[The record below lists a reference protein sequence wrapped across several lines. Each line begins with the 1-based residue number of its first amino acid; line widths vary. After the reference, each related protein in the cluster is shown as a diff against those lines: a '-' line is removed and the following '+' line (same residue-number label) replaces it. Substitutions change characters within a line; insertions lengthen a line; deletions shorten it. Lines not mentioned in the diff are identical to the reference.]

1 MGLLDYIALY
11 LVMEIILG
19 QDSNNRNI
27 KMDSD
32 CLSKDK
38 RQVVVK
44 FKQIIKQVHIGHR
57 LSSQFYS
64 LPRKCI
70 MFKCFIER
78 AIS

>member
-1 MGLLDYIALY
+1 
-11 LVMEIILG
+11 MEILLR

-44 FKQIIKQVHIGHR
+44 FKQIIKLVQVRHK
-57 LSSQFYS
+57 LSSQFYL

-70 MFKCFIER
+70 MFKCFIEK

>member
-1 MGLLDYIALY
+1 
-11 LVMEIILG
+11 MEILLG

-27 KMDSD
+27 TMVSD

-44 FKQIIKQVHIGHR
+44 FKQIIKQVQVRHR

-70 MFKCFIER
+70 MLKCFTEK